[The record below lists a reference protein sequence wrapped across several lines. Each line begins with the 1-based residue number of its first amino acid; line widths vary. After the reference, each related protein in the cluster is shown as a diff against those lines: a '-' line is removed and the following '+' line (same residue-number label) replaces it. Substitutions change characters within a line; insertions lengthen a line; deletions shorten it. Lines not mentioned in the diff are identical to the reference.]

1 MKRKTFI
8 ILFAIFTALLV
19 VLSCTLPIYIV
30 TSEEAADK
38 SDEDEDEDEE
48 EATAEP
54 TATLTPTITSTPT
67 YAVTPTVSVYLDG
80 PWTIWE
86 GTDQERLDIDFF
98 QDGFSLVGNAATD
111 DGHSILYEGAISYD
125 GTTVS
130 GTWRST
136 RGTSGNFVIYL
147 DSSYSVFGG
156 NMGGG
161 MPFCGNRTSSSKPS
175 PCLR

>member
-1 MKRKTFI
+1 MKRKNVI
-8 ILFAIFTALLV
+8 ILFALFTTLLV

-30 TSEEAADK
+30 SESESK
-38 SDEDEDEDEE
+38 ES
-48 EATAEP
+48 ATAEKEVIVV
-54 TATLTPTITSTPT
+54 TATPEATTEPTSTPT
-67 YAVTPTVSVYLDG
+67 LAVTPTVMVYLDG

-86 GTDQERLDIDFF
+86 GTDQERLDIDFL
-98 QDGFSLVGNAATD
+98 QDGFSVTGNAATD
-111 DGHSILYEGAISYD
+111 DGYSILYEGIISYD

-136 RGTSGNFVIYL
+136 KGISGNFVFYL

-161 MPFCGNRTSSSKPS
+161 VPFCGNRLSAKKPS
-175 PCLR
+175 PCLQ